1 MEKKK
6 EIKKLWRFYT
16 VADYEKEEAF
26 LNEMARAGWNL
37 TAGGFCRYIF
47 RRGNEGEYI
56 YKLDMVER
64 TGSGEVKESYFNF
77 LTECGIRVVGEFK
90 DWIYLQKRA
99 SDGPFDTKNDTYA
112 KLRQVNKVYSFS
124 LRTVCNL
131 LRLFACVIIVLSIV
145 QALMSNNV
153 TVAEFCSGI
162 ILGVAVSSLIALAI
176 MWIPIVNKL
185 RRKVNKLI
193 DDIGVN
199 L

>member
-1 MEKKK
+1 MENK
-6 EIKKLWRFYT
+6 EVKKLWRFYSI
-16 VADYEKEEAF
+16 ADYEKEEAF

-37 TAGGFCRYIF
+37 TAVGFCRYIF
-47 RRGNEGEYI
+47 RRGNAGEYI

-64 TGSGEVKESYFNF
+64 TESDEVKESYFNF
-77 LTECGIRVVGEFK
+77 LTDCGIRVVGEFK

-99 SDGPFDTKNDTYA
+99 SDGPFDMKNDTYA

-124 LRTVCNL
+124 LRTVSNL
-131 LRLFACVIIVLSIV
+131 LRIFTVIMLVIILL
-145 QALMSNNV
+145 QLLMSDNANV
-153 TVAEFCSGI
+153 ANLCNGMM
-162 ILGVAVSSLIALAI
+162 LGVGIGSLIALTLI
-176 MWIPIVNKL
+176 WVPIVSKL

>member
-1 MEKKK
+1 MEKK
-6 EIKKLWRFYT
+6 EIKKLWRFYSI
-16 VADYEKEEAF
+16 ADYEKEEAF

-37 TAGGFCRYIF
+37 TAVGFCRYIF

-64 TGSGEVKESYFNF
+64 TESDEVKESYFNF
-77 LTECGIRVVGEFK
+77 LTDCGIRVVGDFK

-99 SDGPFDTKNDTYA
+99 SEGPFDMKNDTYT

-131 LRLFACVIIVLSIV
+131 LRIFVGIVLVLILLQV
-145 QALMSNNV
+145 LMSANV
-153 TVAEFCSGI
+153 RVVEFCGGAM
-162 ILGVAVSSLIALAI
+162 LGVGIGSLIALAI
-176 MWIPIVNKL
+176 IWVPIVNKL

>member
-1 MEKKK
+1 MEKK
-6 EIKKLWRFYT
+6 EIRKIWRFYT
-16 VADYEKEEAF
+16 VADYEKEEEF

-37 TAGGFCRYIF
+37 TAVGFCRYIF
-47 RRGNEGEYI
+47 RRGNAGEYI

-64 TGSGEVKESYFNF
+64 TESDEVKESYFNF
-77 LTECGIRVVGEFK
+77 LTDCGIRVVGDFK

-124 LRTVCNL
+124 LRTVGNL
-131 LRLFACVIIVLSIV
+131 LRIFVAIILVFVLL
-145 QALMSNNV
+145 QLLLNNV
-153 TVAEFCSGI
+153 RIAELCDGV
-162 ILGVAVSSLIALAI
+162 ILGVSVGSLIALTI
-176 MWIPIVNKL
+176 IWVPIVNKL